1 MTIRSVGKAA
11 CAALLGAA
19 LLAGMQSA
27 ASAEE
32 ATAAEATVT
41 EATAAEAAR
50 EEKEARQFTPLPV
63 DDSPG
68 PVAAEENYRADGLGY
83 EDESLSVRIETM
95 RAYETEIMLAHV
107 KVADP
112 SQIRTAMAA
121 RYGSRKEAKPRVM
134 AERVHSVFCV
144 NGDFFSY
151 RPTGYLV
158 RQGVLYRDKVDPDY
172 DILIIDDKGDF
183 HILKDP
189 TEEAVK
195 AFEGT
200 IVNTFNFGPALVMDG
215 EKVLPVKMM
224 DSGSAKPTQRMAAC
238 QTGPLSYL
246 FVATEGP
253 ENKGSVG
260 LTLEQMVE
268 LCASLGVEQAY
279 NLDGGSSSAM
289 LLNLEKL
296 NALST
301 RKIRPICDILYF
313 ATLIP
318 AEEEGL

>member
-1 MTIRSVGKAA
+1 MTKNPVWIVFCAVLAAVMMTA
-11 CAALLGAA
+11 CAA
-19 LLAGMQSA
+19 
-27 ASAEE
+27 
-32 ATAAEATVT
+32 AAET
-41 EATAAEAAR
+41 EATPAEAPLQETAAR
-50 EEKEARQFTPLPV
+50 TLSPLPI

-68 PVAAEENYRADGLGY
+68 PVADEKNYRADGLGY
-83 EDESLSVRIETM
+83 EDESLTVRIETM
-95 RAYETEIMLAHV
+95 RAYDTEIMLAYV
-107 KVADP
+107 TVADP

-121 RYGSRKEAKPRVM
+121 KYGSRKEAKPRIM

-158 RQGVLYRDKVDPDY
+158 RQGVLYRDKADPEY

-189 TEEAVK
+189 TDADVK
-195 AFEGT
+195 SFEGT
-200 IVNTFNFGPALVMDG
+200 IVNSFNFGPALVIDV
-215 EKVLPVKMM
+215 EKVLPVKLM
-224 DSGSAKPTQRMAAC
+224 DYGSSRPTQRMAAC

-268 LCASLGVEQAY
+268 LCGSLGVQQAY

-289 LLNLEKL
+289 LLNLDKL
-296 NALST
+296 TALST

-318 AEEEGL
+318 AEEEEGL

>member
-1 MTIRSVGKAA
+1 MTKNPVWIVFCAVLAAVMMTA
-11 CAALLGAA
+11 CAA
-19 LLAGMQSA
+19 
-27 ASAEE
+27 
-32 ATAAEATVT
+32 AAET
-41 EATAAEAAR
+41 EATPAEAPLQETAAR
-50 EEKEARQFTPLPV
+50 TLSPLPI

-68 PVAAEENYRADGLGY
+68 PVADEKNYRADGLGY
-83 EDESLSVRIETM
+83 EDESLTVRIETM
-95 RAYETEIMLAHV
+95 RAYDTEIMLAYV
-107 KVADP
+107 TVADP

-121 RYGSRKEAKPRVM
+121 KYGSRKEAKPRIM

-158 RQGVLYRDKVDPDY
+158 RQGVLYRDKADPEY

-189 TEEAVK
+189 TDADVK
-195 AFEGT
+195 SFEGT
-200 IVNTFNFGPALVMDG
+200 IVNSFNFGPAPVIDG
-215 EKVLPVKMM
+215 EKVLPVKLM
-224 DSGSAKPTQRMAAC
+224 DYGSSRPTQRMAAC
-238 QTGPLSYL
+238 QTGPLFYL

-268 LCASLGVEQAY
+268 LCGSLGVQQAY

-289 LLNLEKL
+289 LLNLDKL

-318 AEEEGL
+318 VEEEEGL